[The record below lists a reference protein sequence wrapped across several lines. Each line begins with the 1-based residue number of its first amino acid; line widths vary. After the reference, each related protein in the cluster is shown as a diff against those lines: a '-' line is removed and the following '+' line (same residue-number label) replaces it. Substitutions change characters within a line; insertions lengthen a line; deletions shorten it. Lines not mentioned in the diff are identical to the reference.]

1 MITSLVFDFGRVIS
15 VQKPDSLFQNYEKD
29 LGLRP
34 QSINTIMFD
43 SPYWHRALTGEI
55 DMPTYWQK
63 IGPLLNLD
71 SKLALKRFQE
81 RYYED
86 EKMNNG
92 VVQIIQDLSKN
103 YKLAV
108 LSNHPQGL
116 HDWLADWQ
124 IDGFFKV
131 IVCSADVGLVKPD
144 ARIFELLLKRLKES
158 PEHVA
163 FIDDTTEHVTT
174 AQALGMH
181 GILFT
186 TADDLKEE
194 LMDLGCLSSQ
204 TVEK

>member
-15 VQKPDSLFQNYEKD
+15 AQKPDSLFQTYEKD
-29 LGLRP
+29 LCLRP

-43 SPYWHRALTGEI
+43 SPYWHSALTGEI
-55 DMPTYWQK
+55 DMFTYWQK
-63 IGPLLNLD
+63 IGPLLNLH
-71 SKLALKRFQE
+71 SNQALKRFQE
-81 RYYED
+81 RYYAD
-86 EKMNNG
+86 EKINNC
-92 VVQIIQDLSKN
+92 VVQIIQNLSKN

-108 LSNHPQGL
+108 LSNHPHGL

-124 IDGFFKV
+124 IDRFFKV

-144 ARIFELLLKRLKES
+144 ARIFELLLQRLKEF

-163 FIDDTTEHVTT
+163 FIDDTNEHVAT

-194 LMDLGCLSSQ
+194 LMGLGCLSSR
-204 TVEK
+204 TVEN